1 MSYIKGISTY
11 FPKKKV
17 TNDDIV
23 ARFPEWSSQKILDKI
38 GIKERFVASEN
49 EFSSD
54 MATHAV
60 KNLLAEYQIDK
71 SKIDFLIVCTQ
82 SPDYLLPTTACL
94 VQENVGLP
102 QSCGA
107 IDINQGCSGYIYG
120 LSLADGLIAS
130 GNFKNIILV
139 TADTYSKYVHS
150 SDKGNISIFGDAAT
164 ATLISSEGDYKI
176 GKFTLGTD
184 GSGKENLILKNS
196 GARQQKSLNLDDLD
210 NFLQMKGNKIFTFVM
225 RYVPPMLLENIA
237 LNNLKI
243 NEIDLFVFH
252 QANTF
257 ILESLRKEMQIPSEK
272 FVLEM
277 LLYGNTVSSTIPIA
291 LKEHLSKFPEK
302 PNKILQLAGFGVGY
316 SWGAVCLFKE

>member
-11 FPKKKV
+11 FPEKKV

-54 MATHAV
+54 MTTHAV

-237 LNNLKI
+237 LNNLEI

>member
-11 FPKKKV
+11 FPEKKV

-130 GNFKNIILV
+130 GNFKNVILV

-196 GARQQKSLNLDDLD
+196 GARQQKSLNFDDLD